1 MSEPERMTLVLTAAP
16 NDPGAR
22 DPEYQRGLTAVSTA
36 LRDAGILYSQRN
48 MTFDAAGAEGYS
60 IGQYVISVAQIAG
73 PIVGVAVGA
82 WIQGR
87 AGRKVRL
94 KVGEIELEA
103 YSQADMDVLVAKA
116 LELKKQLAEEN
127 EAP

>member
-60 IGQYVISVAQIAG
+60 IGQYVISVAQIVG

-103 YSQADMDVLVAKA
+103 YSRADMDVLVAKA

>member
-1 MSEPERMTLVLTAAP
+1 
-16 NDPGAR
+16 
-22 DPEYQRGLTAVSTA
+22 
-36 LRDAGILYSQRN
+36 

-60 IGQYVISVAQIAG
+60 IGQYVISVAQIDG
-73 PIVGVAVGA
+73 PIVCVSVGA

-103 YSQADMDVLVAKA
+103 YSRADMDVLVAKA